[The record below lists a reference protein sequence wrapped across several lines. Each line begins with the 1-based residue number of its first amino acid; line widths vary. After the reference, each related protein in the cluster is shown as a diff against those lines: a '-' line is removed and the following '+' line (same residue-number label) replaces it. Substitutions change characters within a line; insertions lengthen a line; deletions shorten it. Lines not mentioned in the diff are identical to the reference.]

1 MHVDLHQAVY
11 DAAYQGAPGA
21 YSEEAAHA
29 LLGPTATTLPRRS
42 LEQVF
47 EAVSAGG
54 ARYGV
59 VPVENTLSGTVPN
72 VYELLLSHDLR
83 VVGETLTHIDHVLV
97 GPPDVRREDV
107 RRVLSHP
114 VALAQCAEFFR
125 KNRNIQAVPVFDTAG
140 AVEIVIRED
149 DGFTAAIAAR
159 RAATLYKAN
168 VLAEHLQDHPENWT
182 RFLLLTRPDDEKADV
197 SADALAK
204 AGANKALVAFDLPH
218 QPGSLAHALLALAD
232 REVNLTKIE
241 SRPIAGKPF
250 EYRFVIELTIDDGS
264 AKLRSAIDHMKTVT
278 PWLRVLGAYKVG
290 PTRT

>member
-21 YSEEAAHA
+21 YSEEAAHT
-29 LLGPTATTLPRRS
+29 LLGPTATMLPRRS

-47 EAVSAGG
+47 EAVAAGG

-83 VVGETLTHIDHVLV
+83 VVRETLTHIDHVLV
-97 GPPDVRREDV
+97 GPAQMRREDV

-125 KNRNIQAVPVFDTAG
+125 SHRNVQAVPVFDTAG
-140 AVEIVIRED
+140 AVEIVMRED
-149 DGFTAAIAAR
+149 DGFTAAIASR
-159 RAATLYKAN
+159 RAASLYKGE

-182 RFLLLTRPDDEKADV
+182 RFLLLARSQEAPQTR
-197 SADALAK
+197 
-204 AGANKALVAFDLPH
+204 GATKTLVAFDLPH
-218 QPGSLAHALLALAD
+218 KPGSLAHALQEIA
-232 REVNLTKIE
+232 RRNVNLTKIE

-250 EYRFVIELTIDDGS
+250 EYRFIVELTVDREGS
-264 AKLRSAIDHMKTVT
+264 ALDEAIEEMRHET
-278 PWLRVLGAYKVG
+278 PWLRVLGAY
-290 PTRT
+290 RT